1 MISREKYSV
10 NLIKRVKIIPF
21 QGWITGIILLLLGY
35 QNETLAKAAA
45 IPLAKDSLVVLH
57 FQTSDSLVYSREDFD
72 NILSNHPEFL
82 FEETL
87 DPTLSYHLQ
96 HDMEFNSEAGQ
107 DNYCM
112 LYSYF
117 LMQVNGEQKYA
128 TQRKRLFQLFSK
140 INELFALI
148 EYGGSY
154 FGHQHNRL
162 LAEVEYSIYLMPKD
176 KSELQKTYAINNQ
189 KQLYIKDLRQLVA
202 DETAN
207 NDGIEPQ
214 RKLSQIKR
222 LNKVI
227 DYINQLI
234 TDNFSLKR
242 AQYFQSNYYEY
253 Y

>member
-1 MISREKYSV
+1 MKLV
-10 NLIKRVKIIPF
+10 VKIF
-21 QGWITGIILLLLGY
+21 QVCIVILLLLGY
-35 QNETLAKAAA
+35 QDGALAKAIA
-45 IPLAKDSLVVLH
+45 IPLATDSLIVLH
-57 FQTSDSLVYSREDFD
+57 FQTNDSLVYSREDFD
-72 NILSNHPEFL
+72 TILSNHPEFL
-82 FEETL
+82 FEETF

-96 HDMEFNSEAGQ
+96 SDMEFSSEAGQ

-128 TQRKRLFQLFSK
+128 AQRKRLFQLFSK

-148 EYGGSY
+148 EQGGTY
-154 FGHQHNRL
+154 FGHQHKRL
-162 LAEVEYSIYLMPKD
+162 LAEVEYAIYLMPKD
-176 KSELQKTYAINNQ
+176 KSEFRKKYAIDKQ
-189 KQLYIKDLRQLVA
+189 KQLYIQGLRQLVA

-207 NDGIEPQ
+207 NNGIEPQ
-214 RKLSQIKR
+214 WKLSQIKR

-227 DYINQLI
+227 DNINQLI
-234 TDNFSLKR
+234 TDNLSLRR

>member
-1 MISREKYSV
+1 MKLV
-10 NLIKRVKIIPF
+10 VKISQIC
-21 QGWITGIILLLLGY
+21 IIILLLWGY
-35 QNETLAKAAA
+35 KNGTLAQAAA
-45 IPLAKDSLVVLH
+45 ISRSTDSLIVLH
-57 FQTSDSLVYSREDFD
+57 FQTNDSLVYSWENFD

-82 FEETL
+82 FEEAF

-96 HDMEFNSEAGQ
+96 HDVEFTSEAGQ

-117 LMQVNGEQKYA
+117 LMQVNGEQKYT

-148 EYGGSY
+148 EQGGSY
-154 FGHQHNRL
+154 FGHQHKRL

-176 KSELQKTYAINNQ
+176 KSGLRKTYAINKQ
-189 KQLYIKDLRQLVA
+189 KQLYIQGLRQLVT

-207 NDGIEPQ
+207 NGGIEPQ
-214 RKLSQIKR
+214 RKLNQIKR
-222 LNKVI
+222 LNAII
-227 DYINQLI
+227 DDINQLI
-234 TDNFSLKR
+234 ADNFALRR
-242 AQYFQSNYYEY
+242 AQHFQSNYYEY

>member
-1 MISREKYSV
+1 MKLV
-10 NLIKRVKIIPF
+10 VKIF
-21 QGWITGIILLLLGY
+21 QFCIVILLLLGY
-35 QNETLAKAAA
+35 KNETLAKATA
-45 IPLAKDSLVVLH
+45 ISRSTDSLIVLH
-57 FQTSDSLVYSREDFD
+57 FQTNDSLVYSREDFD

-82 FEETL
+82 FEETF

-117 LMQVNGEQKYA
+117 LMQVNGEEKYA
-128 TQRKRLFQLFSK
+128 SHRKRLFQLFSK

-148 EYGGSY
+148 EQGGSY

-176 KSELQKTYAINNQ
+176 KSELQKPYAINKQ
-189 KQLYIKDLRQLVA
+189 KQLYIQSLRQLVA

-207 NDGIEPQ
+207 NGGIEPQ
-214 RKLSQIKR
+214 WKLNQIKR
-222 LNKVI
+222 LNAVI
-227 DYINQLI
+227 EDINQLI
-234 TDNFSLKR
+234 TDNFSLRR

>member
-1 MISREKYSV
+1 
-10 NLIKRVKIIPF
+10 VKIF
-21 QGWITGIILLLLGY
+21 QVCIVILLLLGY
-35 QNETLAKAAA
+35 QDGALAKAIA
-45 IPLAKDSLVVLH
+45 IPLATDSLIVLH
-57 FQTSDSLVYSREDFD
+57 FQTNDSLVYSREDFD
-72 NILSNHPEFL
+72 TILSNHPEFL
-82 FEETL
+82 FEETF

-96 HDMEFNSEAGQ
+96 SDMEFSSEAGQ

-128 TQRKRLFQLFSK
+128 AQRKRLFQLFSK

-148 EYGGSY
+148 EQGGTY
-154 FGHQHNRL
+154 FGHQHKRL
-162 LAEVEYSIYLMPKD
+162 LAEVEYAIYLMPKD
-176 KSELQKTYAINNQ
+176 KSDFLKKYDIDKQ
-189 KQLYIKDLRQLVA
+189 KQLYIQGLRQLVA

-207 NDGIEPQ
+207 NNGIEPQ
-214 RKLSQIKR
+214 WKLSQIKR

-227 DYINQLI
+227 DNINQLI
-234 TDNFSLKR
+234 TDNLSLRR

>member
-1 MISREKYSV
+1 MKLV
-10 NLIKRVKIIPF
+10 VKIF
-21 QGWITGIILLLLGY
+21 QVCIVILLGY
-35 QNETLAKAAA
+35 QNGAFAKAIAT
-45 IPLAKDSLVVLH
+45 PLATDSLIVLH
-57 FQTSDSLVYSREDFD
+57 FQTNDSLVYIREDF
-72 NILSNHPEFL
+72 NTILSNHPEFL
-82 FEETL
+82 FEETF

-96 HDMEFNSEAGQ
+96 RDMEFSSEAGH

-128 TQRKRLFQLFSK
+128 TQRKTLFQLFSK

-148 EYGGSY
+148 EQGGTY
-154 FGHQHNRL
+154 FGHQHKRL
-162 LAEVEYSIYLMPKD
+162 LAEVEYAIYLMPKD
-176 KSELQKTYAINNQ
+176 KSELRKTYAIDKQ
-189 KQLYIKDLRQLVA
+189 KQLYIQGLRQLVA

-207 NDGIEPQ
+207 NNGIEPQ
-214 RKLSQIKR
+214 WKLSQIKR

-227 DYINQLI
+227 DDINQLI

-242 AQYFQSNYYEY
+242 TQYFQSNYYGY

>member
-1 MISREKYSV
+1 MKLV
-10 NLIKRVKIIPF
+10 VKIF
-21 QGWITGIILLLLGY
+21 QFCIVILLLLGY
-35 QNETLAKAAA
+35 QNGALVKATEITLST
-45 IPLAKDSLVVLH
+45 DSLIVLY
-57 FQTSDSLVYSREDFD
+57 FRTNDSLVYSREDFD
-72 NILSNHPEFL
+72 TILSNHPEFL
-82 FEETL
+82 FKETF
-87 DPTLSYHLQ
+87 DPTWSYHLQ

-117 LMQVNGEQKYA
+117 LTQVNGEQKYA
-128 TQRKRLFQLFSK
+128 TQRKRLVQLFSK

-148 EYGGSY
+148 EQGGSY
-154 FGHQHNRL
+154 FGHQHKRL
-162 LAEVEYSIYLMPKD
+162 LAEVEYSIFLMPKD
-176 KSELQKTYAINNQ
+176 KSEFRKTYAINKQ
-189 KQLYIKDLRQLVA
+189 RQLYIQGLRQLVA

-207 NDGIEPQ
+207 NNGIEPQ

-227 DYINQLI
+227 DDINQLI
-234 TDNFSLKR
+234 PDNFSLKR